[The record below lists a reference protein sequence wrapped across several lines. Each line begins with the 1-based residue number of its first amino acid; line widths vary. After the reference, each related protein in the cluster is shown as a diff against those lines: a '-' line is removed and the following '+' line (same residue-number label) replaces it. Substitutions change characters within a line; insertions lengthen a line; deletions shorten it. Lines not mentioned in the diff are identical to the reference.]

1 MSCKK
6 NGQSNAI
13 LHYIHGNDEM
23 QIWVSSSRDLH
34 RFCSAWSSK
43 LTSSPFVLGRRTHL
57 NLSTE
62 RHFFAEALLP
72 VVHQYEE

>member
-1 MSCKK
+1 MRSINVLQKT
-6 NGQSNAI
+6 GQSNAI
-13 LHYIHGNDEM
+13 LCYIHGNDEM

-43 LTSSPFVLGRRTHL
+43 LTSSPFVLRRRTHL

-62 RHFFAEALLP
+62 WQFFAEALPLL
-72 VVHQYEE
+72 H